1 MIKKLFKEHK
11 GLVIYSIIILILL
24 FVILFVLDDDFI
36 KKHSSFKNFFNQT
49 TASNNEQSTKDKF
62 ANYEDQIKALEQNKF
77 KYKYEIDYNGTYYQ
91 CEGTKNKEEDNGSCT
106 KPEQVTYTKDNFA
119 EVYSK
124 INTKFLDVKYIFDSL
139 KEYEPKE
146 EKYGEERVFV
156 YTIKTTNGTNEISIY
171 TDYENITK
179 ICIAKGYLTYILNY
193 SDIGI

>member
-24 FVILFVLDDDFI
+24 FVILFVLDDDFV

-49 TASNNEQSTKDKF
+49 TTSNNEQSTKDKF

-124 INTKFLDVKYIFDSL
+124 INTKFLDVKYILSNSSMSFTRLS
-139 KEYEPKE
+139 
-146 EKYGEERVFV
+146 KYSSMP
-156 YTIKTTNGTNEISIY
+156 EIFSNSIP
-171 TDYENITK
+171 
-179 ICIAKGYLTYILNY
+179 
-193 SDIGI
+193 